1 MILIPF
7 LSGAVT
13 MGFCAIALFF
23 LRFWRSSRD
32 PLFLCFSLAFLLL
45 GLVQGAL
52 TISGAPLEERSP
64 FYLVRFAAFMLII
77 VAVVRKNRAVR

>member
-1 MILIPF
+1 MTLVPF

-13 MGFCAIALFF
+13 MGFAAIALFF

-32 PLFLCFSLAFLLL
+32 PLFLYFSLAFLLL

-52 TISGAPLEERSP
+52 TIGGIPLEERSP
-64 FYLVRFAAFMLII
+64 FYLVRLIAFSLII
-77 VAVVRKNRAVR
+77 IAVVRKNRATS